1 MVENVKADGAGRGA
15 SEYGDITVDEGSR
28 VSSDLHF
35 DQQRMH
41 LYVMTERKVNWTKIY
56 RIGNWHIVRT
66 CQDSWYEGPLH
77 TISWNHAFKFGLPR
91 INNLF
96 SPPSLKVSL
105 YKNNNV

>member
-41 LYVMTERKVNWTKIY
+41 LYVMTERKVNILDRKLGH
-56 RIGNWHIVRT
+56 REKMS
-66 CQDSWYEGPLH
+66 DFWYEELKP
-77 TISWNHAFKFGLPR
+77 AFK
-91 INNLF
+91 
-96 SPPSLKVSL
+96 
-105 YKNNNV
+105 